1 MERPELLLRKLNASL
16 RDLYAAIRILD
27 APELDRD
34 LVPVMRRLLLAE
46 VLGDV
51 SVVAVGGSQGAGKTT
66 LVRTMYGA
74 DSGIAQWLQPNE
86 GRGEC
91 MPILVMEEAGRKQA
105 QGAMWTLE
113 EVGVGMYQTA
123 LINID
128 EPAQFHNSVVSP
140 GKQQLLPVLKVPAR
154 YFSDE
159 RQAWLLLPGYEAEDA
174 KNRDW
179 QHLMRQGL
187 VGAAGSIIVTD
198 ETRLAMQE
206 QSRIVDDMRENDLQG
221 AQLLVVISKTEPLR
235 HSPESLQALRDSARA
250 TFKVPPQ
257 RSDDWLVC
265 AGSDDS
271 TYVEQWLPLL
281 SKGARDLARSGG
293 TDRLVRQ
300 ARLAEVIRH
309 DLGNIIATI
318 NMKAMLHFNS
328 QQAGEG
334 QEVVES
340 CLEAFDDRA
349 ADLRDEYQKGVTGM
363 LSEHYSTA
371 WARLQTL
378 MERNHEGVIENIKDY
393 FRKATPSW
401 LRVEQ
406 DILSAWNAP
415 GPVLETYATVLGK
428 ITHAQ
433 LGGPAAAKVTDAAPK
448 LLTEGTPVQR
458 LGYAVG
464 DRALEWKRPDHEDV
478 TNLTVL
484 FNPPVEGSSEAPP
497 ASRTN
502 AQLAGSIKLLPS
514 LSLEYLRLGS
524 LFPQIL
530 GVDPKTDLPA
540 DALRRPDLIMKGFA
554 DLGKGVEAGKTL
566 RRTIA
571 AVLAVDA
578 IDGSLD
584 IAHAAASMATG
595 GAASAGTV
603 AGGAATAGAVS
614 IGAVVVG
621 AVAVGYL
628 VHTAIG
634 DSRAHDE
641 KARDLFQAMLQ
652 NVRDHYHLHF
662 MDSYDDLM
670 KQTRARLSDALRQR
684 YRLDEAL
691 VRKDHLAKS
700 LADTKAYSH
709 DFLEHL
715 AWSGATTVQRAAAA
729 RA

>member
-1 MERPELLLRKLNASL
+1 MERPELLLRRLNASL
-16 RDLYAAIRILD
+16 RDLYAAIQVLD

-46 VLGDV
+46 VLGDI

-66 LVRTMYGA
+66 LVRTMYGL
-74 DSGIAQWLQPNE
+74 DSGIAQWLKPNE

-91 MPILVMEEAGRKQA
+91 MPILVVEEADRKQA

-113 EVGVGMYQTA
+113 EVADGMYKTA
-123 LINID
+123 LIDID
-128 EPAQFHNSVVSP
+128 EPAEFHNSVVSP
-140 GKQQLLPVLKVPAR
+140 GSQQLLPVLKVPAR
-154 YFSDE
+154 YFNDE

-174 KNRDW
+174 RNRDW

-235 HSPESLQALRDSARA
+235 HKPEALQALRDSARA
-250 TFKVPPQ
+250 TFNVAPQ
-257 RSDDWLVC
+257 RSDAWLIC

-271 TYVEQWLPLL
+271 TYVEQWLPSL
-281 SKGARDLARSGG
+281 SEGARDLARSGG

-309 DLGNIIATI
+309 DLGNVMATI
-318 NMKAMLHFNS
+318 NMKAMLHFSS
-328 QQAGEG
+328 QQAGAG
-334 QEVVES
+334 QDVAES

-349 ADLRDEYQKGVTGM
+349 AELRDEYQKGIAVM
-363 LSEHYSTA
+363 LSNHYSIA
-371 WARLQTL
+371 WERLQRL
-378 MERNHEGVIENIKDY
+378 MEDKHEGVIENIKDY

-406 DILSAWNAP
+406 DILNAWNAP
-415 GPVLETYATVLGK
+415 GPVLDTYATVLGK
-428 ITHAQ
+428 ITHTQ
-433 LGGPAAAKVTDAAPK
+433 LGGPAAAKVTDEAPK

-464 DRALEWKRPDHEDV
+464 DHASEWRRPDLKDT
-478 TNLTVL
+478 TNLSVL
-484 FNPPVEGSSEAPP
+484 FNPQVESNSDALP

-502 AQLAGSIKLLPS
+502 AQLAGSIELLPS
-514 LSLEYLRLGS
+514 LSLEYLRLSS
-524 LFPQIL
+524 LFPQIV
-530 GVDPKTDLPA
+530 GVDPDTDLPA
-540 DALRRPDLIMKGFA
+540 DALRRPELIMKGIT
-554 DLGKGVEAGKTL
+554 DLGKGVEAGRTL
-566 RRTIA
+566 RKTIA

-595 GAASAGTV
+595 GATSAGTV

-634 DSRAHDE
+634 DARQHDE
-641 KARDLFQAMLQ
+641 RARGVFQGLLQ
-652 NVRDHYHLHF
+652 NVRDHYHRHF
-662 MDSYDDLM
+662 MDSYDELM
-670 KQTRARLSDALRQR
+670 KQTRARLSEALRQR

-715 AWSGATTVQRAAAA
+715 AWSGATTAPSAAQMRA
-729 RA
+729 